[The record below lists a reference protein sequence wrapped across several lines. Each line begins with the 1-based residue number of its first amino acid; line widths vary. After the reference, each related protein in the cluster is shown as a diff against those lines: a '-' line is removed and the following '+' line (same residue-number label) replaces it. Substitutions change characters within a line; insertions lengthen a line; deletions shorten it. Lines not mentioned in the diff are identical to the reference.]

1 MDELQTKIRLY
12 NEIID
17 AYTKKVCGLGYTERD
32 KLAEKLGVFAIIP
45 INKDTIKIF
54 EENCCKLDEES
65 ATALKNKINDFESY
79 KIYGKFLNSAL
90 ESYHSKNVLERTIM
104 LNSDSVRYDPHQFN
118 TRQYI
123 SQRQTE
129 LRKDLI
135 DVMAELICESNPEK
149 TYYDSTQDTEILTNT
164 LKALLACSCIDDLKE
179 EDIVKI
185 ANIDLSAYFLYDKN
199 VVNRIAEYFELE
211 EFGWEEKAK
220 WLKEKNLL

>member
-12 NEIID
+12 NELID
-17 AYTKKVCGLGYTERD
+17 AFNIKVCGLTNMERD
-32 KLAEKLGVFAIIP
+32 KVAEKLNIFAIVP

-54 EENCCKLDEES
+54 EDNCCKLDEES
-65 ATALKNKINDFESY
+65 VAVLKNKINGFESY
-79 KIYGKFLNSAL
+79 KIYGKFLNNAL
-90 ESYHSKNVLERTIM
+90 ESYHTKNVLNRTIM
-104 LNSDSVRYDPHQFN
+104 LFSDSAKYDLHQFEY
-118 TRQYI
+118 RKYI
-123 SQRQTE
+123 NERQTE
-129 LRKDLI
+129 LRRSLI
-135 DVMAELICESNPEK
+135 EDMVELICESNPEK

-164 LKALLACSCIDDLKE
+164 LKALLACSSLNDLRE

-211 EFGWEEKAK
+211 ELGWEEKAK